1 MWSGRYIYES
11 YSQKKVLRQVWF
23 TLCINYL
30 CSVYVDGKW
39 YGEVKSNK
47 LGNKHGYQFILNDL
61 NPEQSY
67 DISVKAIAGYK
78 RVDKTAQHIF
88 CLSEGQMSNVINVM
102 APAAPK
108 SPKLRLEGLTPDGI
122 DVTWQIPQQ
131 HGDAAISVRK
141 TLKTFPLSMI
151 CERLYL

>member
-1 MWSGRYIYES
+1 MFFYVFS
-11 YSQKKVLRQVWF
+11 
-23 TLCINYL
+23 
-30 CSVYVDGKW
+30 SVYVDGKW

-47 LGNKHGYQFILNDL
+47 LGNKHGYQYILNDL

-78 RVDKTAQHIF
+78 RVDVDAQHIWS
-88 CLSEGQMSNVINVM
+88 LSEGPMSNVINVM
-102 APAAPK
+102 APAAPR

-131 HGDAAISVRK
+131 HGDAAISVS
-141 TLKTFPLSMI
+141 LMLIANLGFMI
-151 CERLYL
+151 NTI